1 MWIHSFGVDIA
12 RRVIK
17 GFDDGNFYGR
27 AADGGISLPA
37 LSTMIMAAGHGDH
50 VDIGSLFGASSI
62 AAALTKKEA
71 GWGGTVYCIDPY
83 TDRRQQGVAFFP
95 GRDPRLLDGAPEHL
109 EANVKAAGLEWG
121 KDVVLIHKLSHPWP
135 DELKDEKFVSAYIDG
150 NHLAPFPWQDWLNVS
165 ERTQNLIAFDN
176 VEEEYPDVIAAF
188 VKAQQNPEWIVFY
201 KSEIFGVL
209 RRRLPPRS
217 RGTDLRSM

>member
-17 GFDDGNFYGR
+17 GYDEGKFAGR

-50 VDIGSLFGASSI
+50 VDIGSLFGASSL

-83 TDRRQQGVAFFP
+83 IDRVGSGAAYNP
-95 GRDPRLLDGAPEHL
+95 SKDPRLFSGTPEVL

-121 KDVVLIHKLSHPWP
+121 KDVILIQKTSHPWP

-150 NHLAPFPWQDWLNVS
+150 NHVAPFPWQDWVNVS
-165 ERTQNLIAFDN
+165 ARTQNLIAFDN
-176 VEEEYPDVIAAF
+176 VEEDYPDVIEAF
-188 VKAQQNPEWIVFY
+188 VKAQHDPKWIIFY
-201 KSEIFGVL
+201 KSEIFAVL

-217 RGTDLRSM
+217 QGTDLRSM

>member
-12 RRVIK
+12 RRFIK
-17 GFDDGNFYGR
+17 NFDDGIFHGR
-27 AADGGISLPA
+27 AADGGVSLPA
-37 LSTMIMAAGHGDH
+37 LSTMIMAAGPGDH

-83 TDRRQQGVAFFP
+83 EEREGTGVVLIK
-95 GRDPRLLDGAPEHL
+95 GRDPRTFGGSPEHL

-121 KDVVLIHKLSHPWP
+121 KDVILIQKRSHPWP
-135 DELKDEKFVSAYIDG
+135 EELKDEKFTSAYIDG
-150 NHLAPFPWQDWLNVS
+150 NHVAPLPWQDWENVS
-165 ERTQNLIAFDN
+165 GRTSSLLAFDN
-176 VEEEYPDVIAAF
+176 VEEEYPDVITAF
-188 VKAQQNPEWIVFY
+188 VKAQQNPDWIIFY
-201 KSEIFGVL
+201 KSEIFAVL